1 VIQGLIVQLVVG
13 LAVGVLKHYSARA
26 DHRAMVLAE
35 VERQGAQDAIA
46 AYGWKA
52 AHPVVVPTDPG
63 DVFDVAPGAPEIKP

>member
-1 VIQGLIVQLVVG
+1 
-13 LAVGVLKHYSARA
+13 
-26 DHRAMVLAE
+26 